1 MFLIFRIKLE
11 ISTYGGKMYSIWYT
25 FRIQDVSLP
34 ELMIMFGYY
43 TAMANSL

>member
-11 ISTYGGKMYSIWYT
+11 ISTSNRIWYT
-25 FRIQDVSLP
+25 VRIQDVSLP
-34 ELMIMFGYY
+34 ELMIMLGYY